1 MTTDGRYHY
10 VTFGREDQHPLA
22 QRDPRNQ
29 YVNFN
34 NKFVDEESQPKAYAF
49 NKTKRFFRTEY
60 DGNYSPPR
68 VNKYRGGLR
77 IQPPCRD
84 TVPLIR

>member
-1 MTTDGRYHY
+1 MTTDGHYHY

-34 NKFVDEESQPKAYAF
+34 NKFVDEERQPKPYTF
-49 NKTKRFFRTEY
+49 NKTKRFFKTEY
-60 DGNYSPPR
+60 NGHYSPPK
-68 VNKYRGGLR
+68 VRGGLR
-77 IQPPCRD
+77 VPVPKRD
-84 TVPLIR
+84 TVDLIR